1 MSSLARATV
10 SSTATGDQPHEPWV
24 LVAAGALITCV
35 AIGAIFALAV
45 FLQPMSIDTGW
56 SRAGISSAMTLA
68 FVSMGVA
75 GFGWGAL
82 SDRVGPRVV
91 VLAGALLLGLA
102 NVLASRASTLLEFQL
117 LYGALMGVAAGS
129 FFAPVIATT
138 ASWFDRHRTLAVS
151 LVSAGIG
158 VAPMTI
164 SPFAAWLVT
173 HYGWRIRH
181 SSSSASERGH
191 C

>member
-1 MSSLARATV
+1 MSNSTGATV
-10 SSTATGDQPHEPWV
+10 ATTGAADRPHEPWG

-68 FVSMGVA
+68 FISMGVA

-102 NVLASRASTLLEFQL
+102 NVLASRASTLRQFQL

-129 FFAPVIATT
+129 FFAPVIA
-138 ASWFDRHRTLAVS
+138 
-151 LVSAGIG
+151 
-158 VAPMTI
+158 
-164 SPFAAWLVT
+164 
-173 HYGWRIRH
+173 
-181 SSSSASERGH
+181 
-191 C
+191 

>member
-1 MSSLARATV
+1 MGGATGATV
-10 SSTATGDQPHEPWV
+10 TSTTTGDRPGEPWG

-45 FLQPMSIDTGW
+45 FLQPMSTDTGW

-68 FVSMGVA
+68 FISMGVA

-102 NVLASRASTLLEFQL
+102 NVLGSRASALLEFQL
-117 LYGALMGVAAGS
+117 LYCALRGAAAGS
-129 FFAPVIATT
+129 FFVPVIATT
-138 ASWFDRHRTLAVS
+138 ASCFDRHRS
-151 LVSAGIG
+151 
-158 VAPMTI
+158 
-164 SPFAAWLVT
+164 
-173 HYGWRIRH
+173 
-181 SSSSASERGH
+181 
-191 C
+191 

>member
-1 MSSLARATV
+1 
-10 SSTATGDQPHEPWV
+10 
-24 LVAAGALITCV
+24 LITCV

-117 LYGALMGVAAGS
+117 LYGALMGVA
-129 FFAPVIATT
+129 
-138 ASWFDRHRTLAVS
+138 RAVS
-151 LVSAGIG
+151 SR
-158 VAPMTI
+158 P
-164 SPFAAWLVT
+164 
-173 HYGWRIRH
+173 
-181 SSSSASERGH
+181 
-191 C
+191 